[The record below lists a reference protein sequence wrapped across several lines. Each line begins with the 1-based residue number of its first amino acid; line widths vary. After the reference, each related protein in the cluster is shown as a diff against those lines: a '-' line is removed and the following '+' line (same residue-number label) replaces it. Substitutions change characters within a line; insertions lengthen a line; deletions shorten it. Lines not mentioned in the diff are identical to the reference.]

1 MKRLSKLLFF
11 QIFQILEHP
20 LEEETLQMCKRRVI
34 TERESFVRFIFNDSW
49 NSVLHREN
57 IDRRL
62 LDYEQTVAR
71 AANEGVNLVTKTVDY
86 KWTYIQAVFFASTI
100 LTTIGQTFRHICTY
114 GYCTFESGS
123 T

>member
-100 LTTIGQTFRHICTY
+100 LTTIGQTL
-114 GYCTFESGS
+114 S
-123 T
+123 